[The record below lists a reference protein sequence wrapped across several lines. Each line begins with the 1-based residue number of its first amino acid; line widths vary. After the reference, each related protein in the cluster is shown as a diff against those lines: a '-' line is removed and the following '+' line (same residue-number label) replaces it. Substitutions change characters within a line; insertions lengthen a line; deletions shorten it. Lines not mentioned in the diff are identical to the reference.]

1 MSVFSRINTEL
12 NAVKKLA
19 SIAHLGN
26 GISIDAAKSLISKQ
40 LGAVTSGLTGAIS
53 GATSGLT
60 GAISGATSGLTGA
73 ITTATKL
80 AGVATTVAKITGG
93 NLSSGVSPAPVVFAT
108 KPVITLNSNK
118 TSPLIVYADEFDA
131 IAFDWNI
138 VGATT
143 FTVEDR
149 GWAIGS
155 GNLLLASTQ
164 NPGSWVD
171 GKYAPT
177 GSYLTYNKSIQ
188 SSPPPDNTITVTA
201 RNSVGTTTASLT
213 YSVIVPPK
221 PGDGKTFTMS
231 ISQSGPITE
240 SQSWGRTV
248 GTRAVTISGGPP
260 TLQFFGQ
267 DRYFFQPPE
276 IDNGPDR
283 VPGFSGRFDSSGTYT
298 SPWRSGRHVGSLQVD
313 YVGKLFDLKWDFI
326 VEGPD
331 GAPAS
336 TPTPTP
342 TPTVYT
348 PIVTAG
354 TGGKLVI
361 SGGKPGAS
369 YSSSY
374 TIVTTAG
381 STPQS
386 GGGTFDSTGS
396 DFAGPG
402 LPSGEYVGTL
412 TSNGVTISFDVLI

>member
-12 NAVKKLA
+12 SAVKKIA
-19 SIAHLGN
+19 SVAHIGN

-60 GAISGATSGLTGA
+60 GAI
-73 ITTATKL
+73 TTATKI

-149 GWAIGS
+149 GWAKTS
-155 GNLLLASTQ
+155 GNLLIASTQ

-171 GKYAPT
+171 GGYMPT

-201 RNSVGTTTASLT
+201 RNSLGTTTASLT

-248 GTRAVTISGGPP
+248 GRRAVTISGGPP
-260 TLQFFGQ
+260 NLQFYGIE
-267 DRYFFQPPE
+267 RYFAQPPE
-276 IDNGPDR
+276 IDNGFR
-283 VPGFSGRFDSSGTYT
+283 NTNAGTFDSNGTYT
-298 SPWRSGRHVGSLQVD
+298 AQWRSGRHAGSLQVD
-313 YVGKLFDLKWDFI
+313 YVGKIFELKWDFI

-331 GAPAS
+331 GAPVA
-336 TPTPTP
+336 TP

-386 GGGTFDSTGS
+386 GAGTFDSTGS

>member
-12 NAVKKLA
+12 SAVKKIA
-19 SIAHLGN
+19 SVAHIGN

-60 GAISGATSGLTGA
+60 GAI
-73 ITTATKL
+73 TTATKI

-93 NLSSGVSPAPVVFAT
+93 TLSSGVSPAPVVFAT

-149 GWAIGS
+149 GWAKTS
-155 GNLLLASTQ
+155 GNLLIASTQ
-164 NPGSWVD
+164 NPCSWVD
-171 GKYAPT
+171 GGYAPT

-240 SQSWGRTV
+240 LQSWGRTV

-260 TLQFFGQ
+260 TLTFYGLEHYFAQF
-267 DRYFFQPPE
+267 PE
-276 IDNGPDR
+276 IDNGPR
-283 VPGFSGRFDSSGTYT
+283 TNVLGTFDSNGTYT
-298 SPWRSGRHVGSLQVD
+298 AQWRSGRHAGYLQVD
-313 YVGKLFDLKWDFI
+313 YVGKIFELKWDFI

-331 GAPAS
+331 GAPVA

-381 STPQS
+381 STSQS
-386 GGGTFDSTGS
+386 GAGTFDSTGS

>member
-1 MSVFSRINTEL
+1 MSIFSRISTNL
-12 NAVKKLA
+12 GAVKKLA

-40 LGAVTSGLTGAIS
+40 LGA
-53 GATSGLT
+53 ATSGLT

-93 NLSSGVSPAPVVFAT
+93 NLSSPVAPAPVVPAT

-118 TSPLIVYADEFDA
+118 TSPLIVYADEYDT

-149 GWAIGS
+149 GWAKTS

-164 NPGSWVD
+164 NPCSWVD

-221 PGDGKTFTMS
+221 PGDGKTFNMS

-240 SQSWGRTV
+240 SQLYGRTV

-283 VPGFSGRFDSSGTYT
+283 VSGFSGRFDPSGTYT

-331 GAPAS
+331 GAPVA
-336 TPTPTP
+336 TPTPR
-342 TPTVYT
+342 VYT
-348 PIVTAG
+348 PTVTAG
-354 TGGKLVI
+354 TDRKIII

-369 YSSSY
+369 YNCSY
-374 TIVTTAG
+374 TVIKTDASSPG
-381 STPQS
+381 SFN
-386 GGGTFDSTGS
+386 GTFDSTGS
-396 DFAGPG
+396 DFAGP
-402 LPSGEYVGTL
+402 LDPAEYTGTL
-412 TSNGVTISFDVLI
+412 TSNGVTISFDVVI